1 MRIALND
8 DGDWT
13 MNRMDEQKGHQQGGE
28 PNEAMA
34 NVRAKVLATIDER
47 RLADETT
54 PVLLMVSGGSDST
67 ALAYI
72 VSDLHEQG
80 KIGPLAML
88 HVNHRLRADASDGD
102 AAFVQHLADALEIP
116 LFMVNVNVAEVAR
129 TTGQNVEAAGRAER
143 YASARDALKSLC
155 AHVGA
160 DVSRGRIF
168 TAHTA
173 DDRVENF
180 YMRSIVGTG
189 PGGFRSMRYA
199 RGNICHPLL
208 DCARDD
214 LRDYIRERA
223 QGQRSR
229 GQQPISAHP
238 VVRDAQGDLWREDAT
253 NEDTDRF
260 RAFVRHEIVPVAKA
274 RNPQLLDVLTR
285 TMNLIADEDD
295 MLEAS
300 AKRLFGLHVAWIDE
314 NGEPGQPGVDQNLG
328 HGCVIDAK
336 MARCQRPIL
345 RRVVLQILRQMV
357 DSEQR
362 IDSSS
367 VRAAVDAF
375 GDTRPI
381 SGYTANIQGDL
392 AISANKRGV
401 RIEPMAD
408 YRARRKGVK

>member
-1 MRIALND
+1 MDRMGAQKDQQRSDEPIEGGTSIA
-8 DGDWT
+8 
-13 MNRMDEQKGHQQGGE
+13 
-28 PNEAMA
+28 AMA
-34 NVRAKVLATIDER
+34 NVRAKVLATIDGR
-47 RLADETT
+47 HLADAST

-72 VSDLHEQG
+72 ISDLHEQG
-80 KIGPLAML
+80 KVGPLAML

-102 AAFVQHLADALEIP
+102 AAFVQRLADALDIP
-116 LFMVNVNVAEVAR
+116 LFMVNVDVAEVAQS
-129 TTGQNVEAAGRAER
+129 TGQNVEAAGRSER

-155 AHVGA
+155 VHVGA
-160 DVSRGRIF
+160 DVSKGRIF

-189 PGGFRSMRYA
+189 PGGFRSMHYVT
-199 RGNICHPLL
+199 GNVCHPLL
-208 DCARDD
+208 DCSRDE
-214 LRDYIRERA
+214 LRDYIQDRA
-223 QGQRSR
+223 HGSRSR
-229 GQQPISAHP
+229 DQQPSNKHP
-238 VVRDAQGDLWREDAT
+238 VVRDEQGDLWREDKT

-300 AKRLFGLHVAWIDE
+300 ARRLIGIHVAWVDE
-314 NGEPGQPGVDQNLG
+314 NGGPGHPGVDQNLG
-328 HGCVIDAK
+328 HGCLIDAK

-345 RRVVLQILRQMV
+345 RRVVLQILHQMT
-357 DSEQR
+357 DADQR

-367 VRAAVDAF
+367 VQAVVDAF

-381 SGYTANIQGDL
+381 SGYTANIQGNL